1 MEVRSGYWA
10 MKLTEELSKLT
21 TFNTVFGQYRF
32 LCLLSGV
39 KSAQDEF
46 QRKVDETYEGLQGV
60 TAIVND
66 ILIYGSTKE
75 ERDKNLCAVLQR
87 SREQGV
93 KLNPEKSTVCATAV
107 SYFEYCITK
116 DGVMPDP
123 AKIAAVR
130 DMEPPKDRAELET
143 ILGMVNFLSKFA
155 PMLSDVNA
163 PMPCSKSPVNSYGMH
178 NMMKHSK
185 NERAN
190 HSGAGPCPNIF

>member
-66 ILIYGSTKE
+66 ILI
-75 ERDKNLCAVLQR
+75 
-87 SREQGV
+87 
-93 KLNPEKSTVCATAV
+93 
-107 SYFEYCITK
+107 
-116 DGVMPDP
+116 
-123 AKIAAVR
+123 
-130 DMEPPKDRAELET
+130 
-143 ILGMVNFLSKFA
+143 
-155 PMLSDVNA
+155 
-163 PMPCSKSPVNSYGMH
+163 
-178 NMMKHSK
+178 
-185 NERAN
+185 
-190 HSGAGPCPNIF
+190 